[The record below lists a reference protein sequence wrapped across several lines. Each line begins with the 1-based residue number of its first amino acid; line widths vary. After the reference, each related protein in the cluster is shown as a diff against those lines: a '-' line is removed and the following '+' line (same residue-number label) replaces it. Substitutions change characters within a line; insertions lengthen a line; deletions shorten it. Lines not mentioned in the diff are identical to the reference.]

1 MSLCETEHAFAE
13 KKREWKK
20 KKRWEK
26 IMARV
31 DGPKRR
37 NSLQE
42 CKYIANKFDHKRW
55 EKKSAATYCH
65 LMCLAHV
72 YDSFACICGLWVCIR
87 VYTLHIRKCYT
98 LIEPRLINVLQIHRC
113 ECADSLLSPKS
124 FFAISTYECLPYVCT
139 FFVVDECVS
148 TAKQR
153 RNEITKWLIAFPLVN
168 LDCLTITK
176 WCCIHERQ
184 FSTSLLLSVSLM
196 YVEFS
201 ASIISRAY
209 WMSI

>member
-1 MSLCETEHAFAE
+1 MDRKDATHYKNVNTLQ
-13 KKREWKK
+13 
-20 KKRWEK
+20 
-26 IMARV
+26 I
-31 DGPKRR
+31 
-37 NSLQE
+37 NSITSDEERKQQQH
-42 CKYIANKFDHKRW
+42 IAISCVW
-55 EKKSAATYCH
+55 
-65 LMCLAHV
+65 LMCMTHSRAYV
-72 YDSFACICGLWVCIR
+72 GCGCAY

-98 LIEPRLINVLQIHRC
+98 LIEPRLINALQIYRC

-201 ASIISRAY
+201 ASNISRAY